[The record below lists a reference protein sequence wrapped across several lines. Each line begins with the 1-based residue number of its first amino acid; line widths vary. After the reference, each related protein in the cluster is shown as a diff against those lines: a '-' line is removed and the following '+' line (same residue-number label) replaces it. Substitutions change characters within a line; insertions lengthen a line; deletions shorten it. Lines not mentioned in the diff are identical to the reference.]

1 MRKKID
7 IKILDNRI
15 GTSFPI
21 PSYATPG
28 SAGIDLRACIESTLI
43 VHPGETHLIGTGIA
57 VHISDPKVTAIILP
71 RSGLG
76 HANGVVLGNLVGL
89 IDSDYHGQIMISL
102 WNRKQYPFMIT
113 AGERIAQM
121 IFLPVIQVEF
131 NLVHNFTNSQRGS
144 GGFGHTGRQ

>member
-28 SAGIDLRACIESTLI
+28 SAGVDLRACIESTLI
-43 VHPGETHLIGTGIA
+43 LHPGEAHLIKTGIA
-57 VHISDPKVTAIILP
+57 LHISDPQITAIILP

-89 IDSDYHGQIMISL
+89 LDSDYHGQIMISL
-102 WNRKQYPFMIT
+102 WNRKKCPFTIT
-113 AGERIAQM
+113 AGDRIAQI
-121 IFLPVIQVEF
+121 IFLPVMQVEF
-131 NLVHNFTNSQRGS
+131 NLVHSFTDTKRGS
-144 GGFGHTGRQ
+144 GGFGHTGRS